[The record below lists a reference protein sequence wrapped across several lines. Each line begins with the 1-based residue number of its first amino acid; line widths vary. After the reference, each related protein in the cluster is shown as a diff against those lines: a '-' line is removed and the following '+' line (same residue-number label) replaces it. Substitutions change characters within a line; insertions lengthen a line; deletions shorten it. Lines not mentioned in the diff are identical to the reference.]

1 VRAAN
6 PEAVMQRAQLLR
18 WLDFVLALCVSPAFL
33 SVCKVKDVW
42 HFTDVVVE

>member
-1 VRAAN
+1 VRADN
-6 PEAVMQRAQLLR
+6 PEAAMQRAQLLC
-18 WLDFVLALCVSPAFL
+18 WLDFVLALDVLPAFL